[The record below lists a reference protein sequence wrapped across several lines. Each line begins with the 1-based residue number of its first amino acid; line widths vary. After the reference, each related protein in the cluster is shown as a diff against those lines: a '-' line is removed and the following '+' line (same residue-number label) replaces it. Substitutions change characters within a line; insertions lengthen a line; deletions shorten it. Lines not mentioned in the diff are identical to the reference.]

1 MDERLDEDGTHSMS
15 DARRVANIPAGID
28 VGVRLSLNERMQH
41 GVMFVSFTVLAI
53 SGFMVHLPRVAI
65 VTLGLANPTVFEVR
79 GTIHRISGIAM
90 LVVSIYHVL
99 YLLGTRRGRWQLREM
114 LPRRSDW
121 GDFRATMRHFRDRDA
136 PRPTYGWYN
145 YAEKAEYWALV
156 WGTVIMAL
164 TGLIL
169 WLEELSPKI
178 VIDVSAA
185 VHRYE
190 AILAVLAVVVWHMY
204 HVHLSPEVFPT
215 NPAWLT
221 GKTAG
226 DRPEERPSDE

>member
-1 MDERLDEDGTHSMS
+1 MVDVRQ
-15 DARRVANIPAGID
+15 VANIPAGID
-28 VGVRLSLNERMQH
+28 TGVRLSLNERLQH

-53 SGFMVHLPRVAI
+53 SGFMVHLPRVVI
-65 VTLGLANPTVFEVR
+65 VALGLANPMVFEIR
-79 GTIHRISGIAM
+79 GTIHRVSGVAM
-90 LVVSIYHVL
+90 MVVSIYHMV
-99 YLLGTRRGRWQLREM
+99 YLIGTRRGRWQLREM
-114 LPRRSDW
+114 LPKR
-121 GDFRATMRHFRDRDA
+121 GDLGEFRATLRHFRRKDA
-136 PRPTYGWYN
+136 PRPAYGWYN

-156 WGTVIMAL
+156 WGTMIMAL
-164 TGLIL
+164 SGLIL

-204 HVHLSPEVFPT
+204 HVHLSPEVFPM

-221 GKTAG
+221 GRAG
-226 DRPEERPSDE
+226 GHEREEGASDE